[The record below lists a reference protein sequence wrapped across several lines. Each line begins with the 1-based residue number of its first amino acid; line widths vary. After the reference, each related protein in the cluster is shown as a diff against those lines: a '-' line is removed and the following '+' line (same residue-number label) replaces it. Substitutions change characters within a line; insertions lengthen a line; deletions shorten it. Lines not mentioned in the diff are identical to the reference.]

1 MGLLDFLIGG
11 DEAQLRRHTKR
22 VANLNAQTE
31 DRNSSARWLAEKGS
45 EEAII
50 GLFGRFAITTES
62 QMKDAAEKELVV
74 DLLYDLGPKVVGPA
88 REWLRKNNNIAQPL
102 RIIEHFEGR
111 DAVVDLLVEL
121 IGRENDPFKTEKK
134 RQLLIKLTELR
145 SPRCVAAVLP
155 ILGDF
160 DEGVRYAAVEVLLA
174 TEAPEAATA
183 LAAALANPDEDS
195 NRVRG
200 RIAEGFNL
208 RRWSLGEHAEAV
220 SKRPPN
226 GWIVVGDTLHK
237 S

>member
-11 DEAQLRRHTKR
+11 EDSQLRRHSKR
-22 VANLNAQTE
+22 LANLNAQHE
-31 DRNSSARWLAEKGS
+31 DRNSSARWLAEKGTDD
-45 EEAII
+45 AIL
-50 GLFGRFAITTES
+50 GLFGRFSITTES

-88 REWLRKNNNIAQPL
+88 RDWLKRNSNIAQPL

-145 SPRCVAAVLP
+145 SPRCVPAVVP
-155 ILGDF
+155 ILRDF

-174 TEAPEAATA
+174 TEDPAATA
-183 LAAALANPDEDS
+183 ALAEALANPDEDS

-208 RRWSLGEHAEAV
+208 RRLSLGEHAEAV
-220 SKRPPN
+220 AKRPPN
-226 GWIVVGDTLHK
+226 GWVVVGDTLQK
-237 S
+237 G